1 LRFVREKVRTF
12 ADGKFNKLI
21 RNNMKLRKIFVA
33 VALLITGF
41 ASAQQMPEIPVDGG
55 VRIGKLDNGLTY
67 YLRHNNNPEKKAN
80 FYIAQRVGS
89 IQEDDSQQGLAHFLE
104 HMAFNGSEHF
114 PNGKMLEY
122 LQTIGVQF
130 GRSLNAYTS
139 IDRTVYYIADVSTER
154 QTALDSCVLVLRDW
168 SSGIT
173 AEPAEIEK
181 ERDVIHNE
189 YRMRNS
195 PSQRMIER
203 ALPTLFQGSK
213 YGYRMP
219 IGKME
224 IVDNFKPE
232 ELVSYYK
239 KWYRPDNQALVIV
252 GDIDVDYMENLIKK
266 LFGDIKVAPDAAK
279 VVDEVVPDNEQAIYV
294 AEKDKEQQYP
304 ILMLSMKRDP
314 IPTDLKKT
322 MAYLV
327 TDYLSD
333 LTCAMLNSRFSE
345 MSQQPD
351 CPFVQAQVQDG
362 NYLQLARTKDALML
376 IGVAKEGKEIETM
389 KAVVRE
395 AKRVHDFGFTATEF
409 ARAKA
414 DYMSS
419 LEKYYTNRDKMKNE
433 QFADKYVEH
442 FLENDPIPSV
452 EDYYQTMNMLVQQ
465 LPFEVINQ
473 FAQQIISTDDKNL
486 VAFQMEQEKD
496 GKAYVAPEAMK
507 KATEAVRAETL
518 TAWVDNVKEEPLMAQ
533 MPAKGKIAKE
543 TENKTLGYKELTL
556 SNGAKVILKKTDFKD
571 DEVMMQ
577 AEAKGGM
584 SLFGK
589 EDIMNLQLIEPAQ
602 MYSGLGNFSKSELDK
617 ALAGKQ
623 ASVGLSVKE
632 DRQYISGRCV
642 PKDLETLFQLFYL
655 TQTNINK
662 DEKSM
667 ASFVNQMQMVL
678 KNKSLNHQ
686 LVYQDSLEST
696 KNSGNPIY
704 RLPELEDMQKFDYD
718 RTLQMLKQLYING
731 GQFTYTIIGNFDE
744 QAIRPLIEQYIASLP
759 AGKAVQ
765 TKDVRTFFSGKKVNR
780 FEKQME
786 TPQAQTTQIWKND
799 NLAYTLENKVLLD
812 AATRVLTRIYLRTI
826 REEESA
832 AYNVGCGGE
841 ISTMG
846 PKPVFFITAQAP
858 TNPDKQ
864 KIAEDLMIKYI
875 TEATTKIADDDL
887 SPVKEIMLKQAEDA
901 NRENGHWM
909 DVLTEWTAEGVD
921 LQTNYAETVKALT
934 PQKVQKFIADFL
946 AAGNH
951 ASIVMMPT
959 K

>member
-1 LRFVREKVRTF
+1 
-12 ADGKFNKLI
+12 
-21 RNNMKLRKIFVA
+21 
-33 VALLITGF
+33 
-41 ASAQQMPEIPVDGG
+41 
-55 VRIGKLDNGLTY
+55 
-67 YLRHNNNPEKKAN
+67 
-80 FYIAQRVGS
+80 
-89 IQEDDSQQGLAHFLE
+89 
-104 HMAFNGSEHF
+104 
-114 PNGKMLEY
+114 MLEY

-173 AEPAEIEK
+173 ADPAEIEK

-189 YRMRNS
+189 YRMRTA
-195 PSQRMIER
+195 PTMRMIER

-213 YGYRMP
+213 YGYRMT

-224 IVDNFKPE
+224 IIDNFKPE
-232 ELVSYYK
+232 ELIAYYK

-252 GDIDVDYMENLIKK
+252 GDIDVDHTESVIKK
-266 LFGDIKVAPDAAK
+266 FFGDIKVAPDAAK
-279 VVDEVVPDNEQAIYV
+279 VIDEPVPDNEQAIYV
-294 AEKDKEQQYP
+294 VEKDKEQQYP
-304 ILMLSMKRDP
+304 VLLFSMKRDP
-314 IPTDLKKT
+314 IPAELKKT
-322 MAYLV
+322 MAYFV
-327 TDYLSD
+327 TDYLTD

-345 MSQQPD
+345 MAQQPD
-351 CPFVQAQVQDG
+351 CPFVQVQAEDG
-362 NYLQLARTKDALML
+362 NFLQMARTKDALML
-376 IGVAKEGKEIETM
+376 VGVAKEGKEIETVQ
-389 KAVVRE
+389 AVVRE

-414 DYMSS
+414 DYLSS

-433 QFADKYVEH
+433 QFANNYVEH

-496 GKAYVAPEAMK
+496 DKTYVTPEAMK
-507 KATEAVRAETL
+507 NATEAVRAESL

-543 TENKTLGYKELTL
+543 SENKSLGYKELIL

-623 ASVGLSVKE
+623 ANVRLSVKE

-642 PKDLETLFQLFYL
+642 PKDIETLFQLFYL

-667 ASFVNQMQMVL
+667 ASFVNQMQMIL
-678 KNKSLNHQ
+678 KNKSLNHE
-686 LVYQDSLEST
+686 LVYNDSLEST
-696 KNSGNPIY
+696 KNNGNPIY
-704 RLPELEDMQKFDYD
+704 RLPEVEDLQKFDYD

-744 QAIRPLIEQYIASLP
+744 QTIRPLIEQYIASLP
-759 AGKAVQ
+759 AGNVVKA
-765 TKDVRTFFSGKKVNR
+765 KDVRTFFKGRKENR

-799 NLAYTLENKVLLD
+799 NMPYTLENKVLLD

-832 AYNVGCGGE
+832 AYNVGCRGE

-846 PKPVFFITAQAP
+846 LKPVFFITAQAP

>member
-1 LRFVREKVRTF
+1 
-12 ADGKFNKLI
+12 
-21 RNNMKLRKIFVA
+21 MKLRKIFVA
-33 VALLITGF
+33 VALLTTGL
-41 ASAQQMPEIPVDGG
+41 ASAQQMPEVPVDSA

-139 IDRTVYYIADVSTER
+139 IDRKVYYIADVSTER

-173 AEPAEIEK
+173 ADPEEIEK

-195 PSQRMIER
+195 PDQRMIER

-232 ELVSYYK
+232 ELVAYYK

-252 GDIDVDYMENLIKK
+252 GDIDVDYTENLIKK
-266 LFGDIKVAPDAAK
+266 LFNDIVVPADAAK
-279 VVDEVVPDNEQAIYV
+279 VVDEPVPDNEQAIYV

-304 ILMLSMKRDP
+304 ILLLSMKRDP
-314 IPTDLKKT
+314 IPAELKKT

-333 LTCAMLNSRFSE
+333 LTCAMINSRFSE
-345 MSQQPD
+345 IQQQPD
-351 CPFVQAQVQDG
+351 CPFVQTQVQDG
-362 NYLQLARTKDALML
+362 NYLQMARTKDALL
-376 IGVAKEGKEIETM
+376 FICVAKDGKEIETLQ
-389 KAVVRE
+389 AVTRE
-395 AKRVHDFGFTATEF
+395 CKRIHDFGFTATEF

-414 DYMSS
+414 DYLSA
-419 LEKYYTNRDKMKNE
+419 LEKQYTNRDKMKNNE
-433 QFADKYVEH
+433 FANSYIEN
-442 FLENDPIPSV
+442 FLENDPIPSI
-452 EDYYQTMNMLVQQ
+452 EDYYQTMNMLAQQ
-465 LPFEVINQ
+465 LPFEIVNQ
-473 FAQQIISTDDKNL
+473 YVQQVVSVDDKNL
-486 VAFQMEQEKD
+486 VAFQMEQEKE
-496 GKAYVAPEAMK
+496 GKTYLAPEAMK
-507 KATEAVRAETL
+507 TATEAVRAETL
-518 TAWVDNVKEEPLMAQ
+518 TAWIDNVKEEPLIAEL
-533 MPAKGKIAKE
+533 PTKGKIVKE
-543 TENKTLGYKELTL
+543 AENKTLGYKELTL

-571 DEVMMQ
+571 DEVMLQ
-577 AEAKGGM
+577 GEAKGGM

-602 MYSGLGNFSKSELDK
+602 MYSGLGNFLKSELDK

-623 ASVGLSVKE
+623 ASIGLSVKE
-632 DRQYISGRCV
+632 DRQYISGRSV
-642 PKDLETLFQLFYL
+642 PKDLETLFQLLYL
-655 TQTNINK
+655 TQTNIKK

-667 ASFVNQMQMVL
+667 ASFVNQMQL
-678 KNKSLNHQ
+678 ILQNKSLNHQ
-686 LVYQDSLEST
+686 LVYNDSLEST
-696 KNSGNPIY
+696 KNSGNPLY
-704 RLPELEDMQKFDYD
+704 RLPELEDIQKFDYD
-718 RTLQMLKQLYING
+718 RTLQMLKQLYADG
-731 GQFTYTIIGNFDE
+731 GQFVYTIIGNFDE

-765 TKDVRTFFSGKKVNR
+765 AKDIRTFFKGEKTNR
-780 FEKQME
+780 FERKME
-786 TPQAQTTQIWKND
+786 TPQALTTEIWMND
-799 NLAYTLENKVLLD
+799 NMAYTLENKVLLN
-812 AATRVLTRIYLRTI
+812 AASRLLTRIYLRTI

-832 AYNVGCGGE
+832 AYNVGCSGDIDNFGA
-841 ISTMG
+841 
-846 PKPVFFITAQAP
+846 KPVFFMTAQAP

-864 KIAEDLMIKYI
+864 KIAEDLMLKYLMASI
-875 TEATTKIADDDL
+875 ENIDESDL
-887 SPVKEIMLKQAEDA
+887 NPVKETMLKQAEDA

-921 LQTNYAETVKALT
+921 LQTGYAETVKALT
-934 PQKVQKFIADFL
+934 PQKISNFL
-946 AAGNH
+946 REIVMAGNH
-951 ASIVMMPT
+951 ASIVMMPE

>member
-1 LRFVREKVRTF
+1 
-12 ADGKFNKLI
+12 
-21 RNNMKLRKIFVA
+21 MKLRKIFVA
-33 VALLITGF
+33 VALLTAGL
-41 ASAQQMPEIPVDGG
+41 ASAQQMPEVPVDSG

-114 PNGKMLEY
+114 PSGKMIEY

-154 QTALDSCVLVLRDW
+154 QSALDSCVLVLRDW

-173 AEPAEIEK
+173 ADPEEIEK

-232 ELVSYYK
+232 ELVAYYK

-252 GDIDVDYMENLIKK
+252 GDIDVDYTENLIKR
-266 LFGDIKVAPDAAK
+266 LFSDIVVPADAAK
-279 VVDEVVPDNEQAIYV
+279 VVDEPVPDNEQAIYV

-304 ILMLSMKRDP
+304 VLMLSMKRDP
-314 IPTDLKKT
+314 IPSELKKT

-333 LTCAMLNSRFSE
+333 LTCAMFNSRFSE
-345 MSQQPD
+345 IQQQPD
-351 CPFVQAQVQDG
+351 CPFIQALVQDG
-362 NYLQLARTKDALML
+362 NYLQLARTKDALMF

-389 KAVVRE
+389 QAVMRE
-395 AKRVHDFGFTATEF
+395 AKRAKDFGFTATEF

-414 DYMSS
+414 DYLSA
-419 LEKYYTNRDKMKNE
+419 LEKRYTNRDKMKNE
-433 QFADKYVEH
+433 EFADSYIEN

-452 EDYYQTMNMLVQQ
+452 EDLYQTVTMLAQQ
-465 LPFEVINQ
+465 LPFEIVNQ
-473 FAQQIISTDDKNL
+473 FAQQIVSVDDKNL
-486 VAFQMEQEKD
+486 VAFQMEQEKE
-496 GKAYVAPEAMK
+496 GKTYLALDAMK
-507 KATEAVRAETL
+507 KAVEDVRAEAL
-518 TAWVDNVKEEPLMAQ
+518 TAWVDNVKEEPLIAEL
-533 MPAKGKIAKE
+533 PAKGKIVKE
-543 TENKTLGYKELTL
+543 TENKVLGYQELTL

-632 DRQYISGRCV
+632 DRQYISGRSV
-642 PKDLETLFQLFYL
+642 PKDIETLFQLFYL
-655 TQTNINK
+655 TQTNIKK

-686 LVYQDSLEST
+686 LVYNDSLEST
-696 KNSGNPIY
+696 KNSGNPLY
-704 RLPELEDMQKFDYD
+704 RLPEVEDIQKFDYD
-718 RTLQMLKQLYING
+718 RTLQMLKQLYVNG
-731 GQFTYTIIGNFDE
+731 GQFTYTVIGNFDE

-759 AGKAVQ
+759 AGEVVKA
-765 TKDVRTFFSGKKVNR
+765 KDVRTFFKGEKVNR
-780 FEKQME
+780 FEKKME
-786 TPQAQTTQIWKND
+786 TPQAQTTQIWMND
-799 NLAYTLENKVLLD
+799 NLPYTLENKVLLD
-812 AATRVLTRIYLRTI
+812 AASRLLTRIYLRTI

-832 AYNVGCGGE
+832 AYNVGCGGT
-841 ISTMG
+841 IDNFG
-846 PKPVFFITAQAP
+846 AKPVFFLTAQAP

-864 KIAEDLMIKYI
+864 TIAENLMLKYLMASMEYI
-875 TEATTKIADDDL
+875 DEVDL

-901 NRENGHWM
+901 IRENGHWM

-921 LQTNYAETVKALT
+921 LQTDYAQTVKALT
-934 PQKVQKFIADFL
+934 PQKISAFL
-946 AAGNH
+946 REIVMAGNH
-951 ASIVMMPT
+951 ASIVMMPEN
-959 K
+959 

>member
-1 LRFVREKVRTF
+1 
-12 ADGKFNKLI
+12 
-21 RNNMKLRKIFVA
+21 MKLRKLFVA
-33 VALLITGF
+33 VALLTTGF
-41 ASAQQMPEIPVDGG
+41 ASAQQMPEIPVDSG

-67 YLRHNNNPEKKAN
+67 YLRHNKNPEKKAN

-114 PNGKMLEY
+114 PSGKMIEY

-154 QTALDSCVLVLRDW
+154 QSALDSCVLVLRDW

-189 YRMRNS
+189 YRMRNT

-232 ELVSYYK
+232 ELIAYYK

-252 GDIDVDYMENLIKK
+252 GDIDVDYTENLIKK
-266 LFGDIKVAPDAAK
+266 LFSDIKVAPDAAK

-304 ILMLSMKRDP
+304 VLMLSMKRDP
-314 IPTDLKKT
+314 IPAEMKKT

-327 TDYLSD
+327 TDYLSS
-333 LTCAMLNSRFSE
+333 LTCSMLNSRFSE
-345 MSQQPD
+345 MAQQPD
-351 CPFVQAQVQDG
+351 CPFVQAMVQDG
-362 NYLQLARTKDALML
+362 NYLQLARTKEALML

-389 KAVVRE
+389 QAVMRE
-395 AKRVHDFGFTATEF
+395 AKRVRDFGFTATEF

-419 LEKYYTNRDKMKNE
+419 LEKMYTNRDKMKNE
-433 QFADKYVEH
+433 QFANDYIEN

-452 EDYYQTMNMLVQQ
+452 EDLYQTMNMLVQQ
-465 LPFEVINQ
+465 LPFEVVNQ
-473 FAQQIISTDDKNL
+473 YAQQIINTDDKNL
-486 VAFQMEQEKD
+486 VAYQMEQEKD
-496 GKAYVAPEAMK
+496 GKTYVAPEAMK
-507 KATEAVRAETL
+507 KATEAVRAEKL

-533 MPAKGKIAKE
+533 MPAKGKIVKE
-543 TENKTLGYKELTL
+543 TENKTLGYKELKL
-556 SNGAKVILKKTDFKD
+556 SNGARVILKKTDFKD
-571 DEVMMQ
+571 DEVMFQ

-589 EDIMNLQLIEPAQ
+589 EDNMNLQLIEPAQ

-617 ALAGKQ
+617 ALAGKK
-623 ASVGLSVKE
+623 ASVRLSVKE
-632 DRQYISGRCV
+632 DRQYISGRSV
-642 PKDLETLFQLFYL
+642 PKDLETLFQLVYL
-655 TQTNINK
+655 TMTNINK

-678 KNKSLNHQ
+678 KNKSLNPQ

-696 KNSGNPIY
+696 KNCGNPLY
-704 RLPELEDMQKFDYD
+704 RLPEVEDITKFDYD
-718 RTLQMLKQLYING
+718 RALQMLKQLYGNG
-731 GQFTYTIIGNFDE
+731 GQFTYTFVGNFDE

-759 AGKAVQ
+759 AGKAVK
-765 TKDVRTFFSGKKVNR
+765 TKDVRTFFKGNRDNR
-780 FEKQME
+780 FEKKME
-786 TPQAQTTQIWKND
+786 TPQAQTTVIWKTD
-799 NLAYTLENKVLLD
+799 KMPYTLENKVLLS
-812 AATRVLTRIYLRTI
+812 AASQVLTRVYLRTI

-832 AYNVGCGGE
+832 AYNVGAHGE

-846 PKPVFFITAQAP
+846 PTPVFFLTASAP

-864 KIAEDLMIKYI
+864 KIAEDLMMKYI
-875 TEATTKIADDDL
+875 NEAAKKIADDDL
-887 SPVKEIMLKQAEDA
+887 NPVKEIMLKQADDA
-901 NRENGHWM
+901 NRENTHWM

-921 LQTNYAETVKALT
+921 LQTNYAQTVKALT
-934 PQKVQKFIADFL
+934 PQKVQKFISDIL
-946 AAGNH
+946 AAGNRV
-951 ASIVMMPT
+951 SVVMMPT

>member
-1 LRFVREKVRTF
+1 
-12 ADGKFNKLI
+12 
-21 RNNMKLRKIFVA
+21 MKLRKLFVA
-33 VALLITGF
+33 ALLFVVGTT
-41 ASAQQMPEIPVDGG
+41 SAQQMPEVPVDKD

-67 YLRHNNNPEKKAN
+67 YLRHNNTPEKKAN

-114 PNGKMLEY
+114 PSGKMLEY

-154 QTALDSCVLVLRDW
+154 QSALDSCLLVLRDW

-173 AEPAEIEK
+173 ADPEEIEK

-189 YRMRNS
+189 YRMRTA
-195 PSQRMIER
+195 PTMRMIER
-203 ALPTLFQGSK
+203 ALPQLFQGSK

-224 IVDNFKPE
+224 IIDNFKPE

-239 KWYRPDNQALVIV
+239 KWYRPDNQAVVIV
-252 GDIDVDYMENLIKK
+252 GDIDVDYTENLIKK
-266 LFGDIKVAPDAAK
+266 MFSDIKVAPDAAK
-279 VVDEVVPDNEQAIYV
+279 VVDEVVPDNEQAIFV

-304 ILMLSMKRDP
+304 VLMLSMKRDP
-314 IPTDLKKT
+314 IPAELKKT

-327 TDYLSD
+327 TDYLSN
-333 LTCAMLNSRFSE
+333 LTCDMLNSRFSE
-345 MSQQPD
+345 LQQQPD
-351 CPFVQAQVQDG
+351 CPFIQAQAQDG
-362 NYLQLARTKDALML
+362 NFMQMARTKDAVLL
-376 IGVAKEGKEIETM
+376 ICVAKEGKEIETM
-389 KAVVRE
+389 QAVMRE
-395 AKRVHDFGFTATEF
+395 VKRVHDFGFTATEF

-414 DYMSS
+414 EYLSR
-419 LEKYYTNRDKMKNE
+419 LEKLYTNRDKMKNE
-433 QFADKYVEH
+433 QYADDYIEN

-452 EDYYQTMNMLVQQ
+452 EDLYQTMNMLAQQ
-465 LPFEVINQ
+465 LPLEVVNQ
-473 FAQQIISTDDKNL
+473 YAQQIVSADDKNL

-496 GKAYVAPEAMK
+496 GKTYITPEDMK
-507 KATEAVRAETL
+507 KATEGVRAETL
-518 TAWVDNVKEEPLMAQ
+518 TAWVDNVKEEPLMAE
-533 MPAKGKIAKE
+533 MPAKGKIVKE
-543 TENKTLGYKELTL
+543 SENKALGYKELTL

-571 DEVMMQ
+571 DEVIMQ

-584 SLFGK
+584 SLFGI
-589 EDIMNLQLIEPAQ
+589 EDKMNLQLIEPAQ

-623 ASVGLSVKE
+623 ASVHISVKE
-632 DRQYISGRCV
+632 DRQYISGRSV

-655 TQTNINK
+655 SQTNIKK

-667 ASFVNQMQMVL
+667 ASFVNQMQMIL

-686 LVYQDSLEST
+686 LVYNDSLEST
-696 KNSGNPIY
+696 KNSGNPLY
-704 RLPELEDMQKFDYD
+704 KLPEVEEIEKFDYD

-731 GQFTYTIIGNFDE
+731 GQFIYTIIGNFDE

-765 TKDVRTFFSGKKVNR
+765 AKDVRTFFKGNKVNS

-786 TPQAQTTQIWKND
+786 TPQAQTTQIWMND
-799 NLAYTLENKVLLD
+799 NMPYTMENKVLLD
-812 AATRVLTRIYLRTI
+812 AATRILTRIYLRTI

-841 ISTMG
+841 INTNGS
-846 PKPVFFITAQAP
+846 KPVFFITAQAP

-864 KIAEDLMIKYI
+864 KIAEDLMVKYI
-875 TEATTKIADDDL
+875 TEAATKIADDDL
-887 SPVKEIMLKQAEDA
+887 NPIKEIMLKQAEDA
-901 NRENGHWM
+901 NRENSHWM

-921 LQTNYAETVKALT
+921 LQTNYAETVNALT
-934 PQKVQKFIADFL
+934 PQKVQKFISDVL

>member
-1 LRFVREKVRTF
+1 
-12 ADGKFNKLI
+12 
-21 RNNMKLRKIFVA
+21 MKLRKLFVA
-33 VALLITGF
+33 ALLFVVGTT
-41 ASAQQMPEIPVDGG
+41 SAQQMPEVPVDKD

-67 YLRHNNNPEKKAN
+67 YLRHNNTPEKKAN

-114 PNGKMLEY
+114 PSGKMLEY

-154 QTALDSCVLVLRDW
+154 QSALDSCLLVLRDW

-173 AEPAEIEK
+173 ADPEEIEK

-189 YRMRNS
+189 YRMRTA
-195 PSQRMIER
+195 PTMRMIER
-203 ALPTLFQGSK
+203 ALPQLFQGSK

-224 IVDNFKPE
+224 IIDNFKPE

-239 KWYRPDNQALVIV
+239 KWYRPDNQAVVIV
-252 GDIDVDYMENLIKK
+252 GDIDVDYTENLIKK
-266 LFGDIKVAPDAAK
+266 MFSDIKVAPDAAK
-279 VVDEVVPDNEQAIYV
+279 VVDEVVPDNEQAIFV

-304 ILMLSMKRDP
+304 VLMLSMKRDP
-314 IPTDLKKT
+314 IPAELKKT

-327 TDYLSD
+327 TDYLSN
-333 LTCAMLNSRFSE
+333 LTCDMLNSRFSE
-345 MSQQPD
+345 LQQQPD
-351 CPFVQAQVQDG
+351 CPFIQAQAQDG
-362 NYLQLARTKDALML
+362 NFMQMARTKDAVLL
-376 IGVAKEGKEIETM
+376 ICVAKEGKEIETM
-389 KAVVRE
+389 QAVMRE
-395 AKRVHDFGFTATEF
+395 VKRVHDFGFTATEF

-414 DYMSS
+414 EYLSR
-419 LEKYYTNRDKMKNE
+419 LEKLYTNRDKMKNG
-433 QFADKYVEH
+433 QYADDYIEN
-442 FLENDPIPSV
+442 FLENDPIPSM
-452 EDYYQTMNMLVQQ
+452 EDLYQTMNMLAQQ
-465 LPFEVINQ
+465 LPLEVVNQ
-473 FAQQIISTDDKNL
+473 YAQQIVSADDKNL

-496 GKAYVAPEAMK
+496 GKTYITPEDMK
-507 KATEAVRAETL
+507 KATEGVRAETL
-518 TAWVDNVKEEPLMAQ
+518 TAWVDNVKEEPLMAE
-533 MPAKGKIAKE
+533 MPATGKIVKE
-543 TENKTLGYKELTL
+543 SENKALGYKELTL

-571 DEVMMQ
+571 DEVIMQ

-584 SLFGK
+584 SLFGI
-589 EDIMNLQLIEPAQ
+589 EDKMNLQLIEPAQ

-623 ASVGLSVKE
+623 ASVHISVKE
-632 DRQYISGRCV
+632 DRQYISGRSV

-655 TQTNINK
+655 SQTNIKK

-667 ASFVNQMQMVL
+667 ASFVNQMQMIL

-686 LVYQDSLEST
+686 LVYNDSLEST
-696 KNSGNPIY
+696 KNSGNPLY
-704 RLPELEDMQKFDYD
+704 KLPDVEEIEKFDYD

-731 GQFTYTIIGNFDE
+731 GQFIYTIIGNFDE

-765 TKDVRTFFSGKKVNR
+765 AKDVRTFFKGNKVNS

-786 TPQAQTTQIWKND
+786 TPQAQTTQIWMND
-799 NLAYTLENKVLLD
+799 NMPYTMENKVLLD
-812 AATRVLTRIYLRTI
+812 AATRILTRIYLRTI

-841 ISTMG
+841 INTNGS
-846 PKPVFFITAQAP
+846 KPVFFITAQAP

-864 KIAEDLMIKYI
+864 KIAEDLMVKYI
-875 TEATTKIADDDL
+875 TEAATKIADDDL
-887 SPVKEIMLKQAEDA
+887 NPIKEIMLKQAEDA
-901 NRENGHWM
+901 NRENSHWM

-921 LQTNYAETVKALT
+921 LQTNYAETVNALT
-934 PQKVQKFIADFL
+934 PQKVQKFISDVL

>member
-1 LRFVREKVRTF
+1 
-12 ADGKFNKLI
+12 
-21 RNNMKLRKIFVA
+21 MKLRKFFVA
-33 VALLITGF
+33 VALLTSGM
-41 ASAQQMPEIPVDGG
+41 AMAQQMPEIPTDQG

-67 YLRHNNNPEKKAN
+67 YLRQNKYPEKKAN

-114 PNGKMLEY
+114 PSGKMLEY
-122 LQTIGVQF
+122 LQTLGVQF

-139 IDRTVYYIADVSTER
+139 IDRTVYYIADVPTER
-154 QTALDSCVLVLRDW
+154 QSALDSCLLVLRDW

-195 PSQRMIER
+195 PQQRMIER

-213 YGYRMP
+213 YGFRMP

-232 ELVSYYK
+232 ELVAYYK
-239 KWYRPDNQALVIV
+239 KWYRPDNQGIIIV
-252 GDIDVDYMENLIKK
+252 GDIDVDYTEALIKK
-266 LFGDIKVAPDAAK
+266 MFGDIKVAPDAAK
-279 VVDEVVPDNEQAIYV
+279 VVDEPVPDNEKAIYV
-294 AEKDKEQQYP
+294 AEKDKEQQYS
-304 ILMLSMKRDP
+304 IIMLSMKRDP
-314 IPTDLKKT
+314 IPTEAKKT
-322 MAYLV
+322 VAYLV
-327 TDYLSD
+327 QDYLSD
-333 LTCAMLNSRFSE
+333 IVCMMLNSRFSE
-345 MSQQPD
+345 IQQQPD
-351 CPFVQAQVQDG
+351 CPFIQAQAQDG
-362 NYLQLARTKDALML
+362 NYMQMARTKDAMML
-376 IGVAKEGKEIETM
+376 IGVAKEGKDIETL

-395 AKRVHDFGFTATEF
+395 GKRAHDFGFTATEY

-414 DYMSS
+414 DYISS
-419 LEKYYTNRDKMKNE
+419 LEKVYTNRDKRKNDE
-433 QFADKYVEH
+433 YANEYIEN
-442 FLENDPIPSV
+442 FLESDPIPSI
-452 EDYYQTMNMLVQQ
+452 EDLYQTMNALSQQ
-465 LPFEVINQ
+465 LPVEVVNQYAQGVIN
-473 FAQQIISTDDKNL
+473 IDDKNL
-486 VAFQMEQEKD
+486 VAYNMEQEKE
-496 GKAYVAPEAMK
+496 GKTYVATAEMQ
-507 KATEAVRAETL
+507 KALESARAETL
-518 TAWVDNVKEEPLMAQ
+518 TAWVDNVKQEPLIAQ
-533 MPAKGKIAKE
+533 LPAKGKITKE

-556 SNGAKVILKKTDFKD
+556 SNGARVILKKTDFKD
-571 DEVMMQ
+571 DQVMMQ
-577 AEAKGGM
+577 AEAKGGY

-589 EDIMNLQLIEPAQ
+589 EDLMNLQLIESAQ
-602 MYSGLGNFSKSELDK
+602 SYSGLGSFSKSELDK

-623 ASVGLSVKE
+623 ASLGVNVKE
-632 DRQYISGRCV
+632 DRQYIAGRST

-655 TQTNINK
+655 TQTSINK

-667 ASFVNQMQMVL
+667 ASFVNQIQTVL
-678 KNKSLNHQ
+678 KNKSLNPQ

-696 KNSGNPIY
+696 RNCGNPLY
-704 RLPELEDMQKFDYD
+704 RIPEAEDIVKFDYE
-718 RTLQMLKQLYING
+718 RTLQMLKQLYQNG
-731 GQFTYTIIGNFDE
+731 GQFIYTIIGNFDE

-759 AGKAVQ
+759 AGKAVAA
-765 TKDVRTFFSGKKVNR
+765 KEVRTFFKGRVENR

-786 TPQAQTTQIWKND
+786 TPQAQTTQIWKNE

-832 AYNVGCGGE
+832 AYNVSCGGQ

-846 PKPVFFITAQAP
+846 PKPVFFINAQAP

-864 KIAEDLMIKYI
+864 KIAEDLMMKYI
-875 TEATTKIADDDL
+875 NEATQKIAADDL
-887 SPVKEIMLKQAEDA
+887 DPVKETMLKQADDA

-921 LQTNYAETVKALT
+921 LQTGYADAVKALT
-934 PQKVQKFIADFL
+934 PAKVQKFIADFL

-951 ASIVMMPT
+951 ASVVMMP
-959 K
+959 KK

>member
-1 LRFVREKVRTF
+1 
-12 ADGKFNKLI
+12 
-21 RNNMKLRKIFVA
+21 MKLRKIFVA
-33 VALLITGF
+33 VALLTAGL
-41 ASAQQMPEIPVDGG
+41 ASAQQMPEVPVDSG

-114 PNGKMLEY
+114 PSGKMIEY

-154 QTALDSCVLVLRDW
+154 QSALDSCVLVLRDW

-173 AEPAEIEK
+173 ADPEEIEK

-195 PSQRMIER
+195 PNQRMIER

-232 ELVSYYK
+232 ELVAYYK

-252 GDIDVDYMENLIKK
+252 GDIDVDYTENLIKK
-266 LFGDIKVAPDAAK
+266 LFSDIVVPADAAK
-279 VVDEVVPDNEQAIYV
+279 VVDEPVPDNEQAIYV

-304 ILMLSMKRDP
+304 VLMLSMKRDP
-314 IPTDLKKT
+314 IPSELKKT

-333 LTCAMLNSRFSE
+333 LTCAMFNSRFSE
-345 MSQQPD
+345 IQQQPD
-351 CPFVQAQVQDG
+351 CPFIQALVQDG
-362 NYLQLARTKDALML
+362 NYLQLARTKDALMF

-389 KAVVRE
+389 QAVMRE
-395 AKRVHDFGFTATEF
+395 AKRAKDFGFTATEF

-414 DYMSS
+414 DYLSA
-419 LEKYYTNRDKMKNE
+419 LEKRYTNRDKMKNE
-433 QFADKYVEH
+433 EFADSYIEN

-452 EDYYQTMNMLVQQ
+452 EDLYQTVTMLAQQ
-465 LPFEVINQ
+465 LPFEIVNQ
-473 FAQQIISTDDKNL
+473 FAQQIVSVDDKNL
-486 VAFQMEQEKD
+486 VAFQMEQEKE
-496 GKAYVAPEAMK
+496 GKTYLALDAMK
-507 KATEAVRAETL
+507 KAVEDVRAEAL
-518 TAWVDNVKEEPLMAQ
+518 TAWVDNVKEEPLIAEL
-533 MPAKGKIAKE
+533 PAKGKIVKE
-543 TENKTLGYKELTL
+543 TENKVLGYQELTL

-632 DRQYISGRCV
+632 DRQYISGRSV
-642 PKDLETLFQLFYL
+642 PKDIETLFQLFYL
-655 TQTNINK
+655 TQTNIRK

-667 ASFVNQMQMVL
+667 ASFVNQMQMIL
-678 KNKSLNHQ
+678 QNKSLNHQ
-686 LVYQDSLEST
+686 LVYNDSLEST
-696 KNSGNPIY
+696 KNSGNPLY
-704 RLPELEDMQKFDYD
+704 RLPEVEDIQKFDYD
-718 RTLQMLKQLYING
+718 RTLQMLKQLYVNG

-744 QAIRPLIEQYIASLP
+744 QAIRSLIEQYIASLP
-759 AGKAVQ
+759 AGEVVKA
-765 TKDVRTFFSGKKVNR
+765 KEVRTFFKGEKVNR
-780 FEKQME
+780 FEKKME
-786 TPQAQTTQIWKND
+786 TPQAQTTQIWMND
-799 NLAYTLENKVLLD
+799 NLPYTLENKVLLD
-812 AATRVLTRIYLRTI
+812 AASRLLTRIYLRTI

-832 AYNVGCGGE
+832 AYNVGCGGT
-841 ISTMG
+841 IDNFG
-846 PKPVFFITAQAP
+846 AKPVFFLTAQAP

-864 KIAEDLMIKYI
+864 TIAEDLMMKYLKECMENI
-875 TEATTKIADDDL
+875 DEADL
-887 SPVKEIMLKQAEDA
+887 SPVKETMLKQAEDA
-901 NRENGHWM
+901 DRENGHWM

-934 PQKVQKFIADFL
+934 SQKVQSFIADFI

-951 ASIVMMPT
+951 ASIVMMPE

>member
-1 LRFVREKVRTF
+1 
-12 ADGKFNKLI
+12 
-21 RNNMKLRKIFVA
+21 MKLRNLFVA
-33 VALLITGF
+33 ALLFVVGSM
-41 ASAQQMPEIPVDGG
+41 SAQQMPEVPVDKD

-67 YLRHNNNPEKKAN
+67 YLRHNNTPEKKAN

-114 PNGKMLEY
+114 PEGKMLEY

-154 QTALDSCVLVLRDW
+154 QSALDSCVLVLRDW

-173 AEPAEIEK
+173 ATPEEIEK

-195 PSQRMIER
+195 PNQRMIER

-224 IVDNFKPE
+224 IIDNFKPE
-232 ELVSYYK
+232 ELIAYYK

-252 GDIDVDYMENLIKK
+252 GDIDVDYTENLIKK
-266 LFGDIKVAPDAAK
+266 LFGDIVVAADAAK
-279 VVDEVVPDNEQAIYV
+279 VIDEPVPDNEQAIFV

-304 ILMLSMKRDP
+304 VLLLSMKRDP
-314 IPTDLKKT
+314 IPAELKKT

-327 TDYLSD
+327 TDYLSE

-345 MSQQPD
+345 IAQQPD
-351 CPFVQAQVQDG
+351 CPFIQAQVSDG
-362 NYLQLARTKDALML
+362 NYLQLARTKEALL
-376 IGVAKEGKEIETM
+376 LVGVGKEGKEIETM
-389 KAVVRE
+389 QAVLRE

-414 DYMSS
+414 EYLSQ
-419 LEKYYTNRDKMKNE
+419 LEKVYTNRDKRKNE
-433 QFADKYVEH
+433 EYADSYIEH

-452 EDYYQTMNMLVQQ
+452 EDLYQTMNMLAQQ
-465 LPFEVINQ
+465 LPFEVVNQ
-473 FAQQIISTDDKNL
+473 YAQQIISVDDKNL

-496 GKAYVAPEAMK
+496 GKAYIAPEAMK
-507 KATEAVRAETL
+507 NATEAVRAETL
-518 TAWVDNVKEEPLMAQ
+518 TAWVDNVKEEPLMAE
-533 MPAKGKIAKE
+533 MPAKGKIVKE
-543 TENKTLGYKELTL
+543 SENTLLGYKELTL

-571 DEVMMQ
+571 DEVIMQ
-577 AEAKGGM
+577 AEAKGGY
-584 SLFGK
+584 SVFDK
-589 EDIMNLQLIEPAQ
+589 EEPINLQLLEPAQ
-602 MYSGLGNFSKSELDK
+602 MYSGLGNFSKSELEK

-623 ASVGLSVKE
+623 ASVNLSVKE
-632 DRQYISGRCV
+632 DRQYISGRSV

-655 TQTNINK
+655 TQTNIKK

-686 LVYQDSLEST
+686 LVYNDSVEST
-696 KNSGNPIY
+696 KNSGNPLY
-704 RLPELEDMQKFDYD
+704 MMPEVESIQKFDYE
-718 RTLQMLKQLYING
+718 RALQIQKQLYQDG

-759 AGKAVQ
+759 AGKAVKA
-765 TKDVRTFFSGKKVNR
+765 KDIRTFFSGRKENR

-799 NLAYTLENKVLLD
+799 NLAYTLDNKVLLD

-832 AYNVGCGGE
+832 AYNVGCRGSIDTNG
-841 ISTMG
+841 S
-846 PKPVFFITAQAP
+846 KPVFFITAQAP

-875 TEATTKIADDDL
+875 TEATTKIAEDDL
-887 SPVKEIMLKQAEDA
+887 NPVKETMLKQAEDA
-901 NRENGHWM
+901 ARENGHWI

-921 LQTNYAETVKALT
+921 LQTNYVETVKALT
-934 PQKVQKFIADFL
+934 PEKIQKFIGDVL

-951 ASIVMMPT
+951 ASVVMMPT

>member
-1 LRFVREKVRTF
+1 
-12 ADGKFNKLI
+12 
-21 RNNMKLRKIFVA
+21 MA
-33 VALLITGF
+33 VALLTTGL
-41 ASAQQMPEIPVDGG
+41 ASAQQMPEVPVDSA

-154 QTALDSCVLVLRDW
+154 QSALDSCVLVLRDW

-173 AEPAEIEK
+173 ADPEEIEK

-195 PSQRMIER
+195 PDQRMIER

-232 ELVSYYK
+232 ELVAYYK

-252 GDIDVDYMENLIKK
+252 GDIDVDYTENLIKK
-266 LFGDIKVAPDAAK
+266 LFNDIVVPADAAK
-279 VVDEVVPDNEQAIYV
+279 VVDEPVPDNEQAIYV

-304 ILMLSMKRDP
+304 ILLLSMKRDP
-314 IPTDLKKT
+314 IPAELKKT

-333 LTCAMLNSRFSE
+333 LTCAMINSRFSE
-345 MSQQPD
+345 IQQQPD
-351 CPFVQAQVQDG
+351 CPFVQTQVQDG
-362 NYLQLARTKDALML
+362 NYLQMARTKDALL
-376 IGVAKEGKEIETM
+376 FICVAKDGKEIETLQ
-389 KAVVRE
+389 AVTRE
-395 AKRVHDFGFTATEF
+395 CKRIHDFGFTATEF

-414 DYMSS
+414 DYLSA
-419 LEKYYTNRDKMKNE
+419 LEKQYTNRDKMKNNE
-433 QFADKYVEH
+433 FANSYIEN
-442 FLENDPIPSV
+442 FLENDPIPSI
-452 EDYYQTMNMLVQQ
+452 EDYYQTMNMLAQQ
-465 LPFEVINQ
+465 LPFEIVNQ
-473 FAQQIISTDDKNL
+473 YVQQVVSVDDKNL
-486 VAFQMEQEKD
+486 VAFQMEQEKE
-496 GKAYVAPEAMK
+496 GKTYLAPEAMK
-507 KATEAVRAETL
+507 TATEAVRAETL
-518 TAWVDNVKEEPLMAQ
+518 TAWIDNVKEEPLIAEL
-533 MPAKGKIAKE
+533 PTKGKIVKE
-543 TENKTLGYKELTL
+543 AENKTLGYKELTL

-571 DEVMMQ
+571 DEVMLQ
-577 AEAKGGM
+577 GEAKGGM

-602 MYSGLGNFSKSELDK
+602 MYSGLGNFLKSELDK

-623 ASVGLSVKE
+623 ASIGLSVKE
-632 DRQYISGRCV
+632 DRQYISGRSV
-642 PKDLETLFQLFYL
+642 PKDLETLFQLLYL
-655 TQTNINK
+655 TQTNIKK

-667 ASFVNQMQMVL
+667 ASFVNQMQL
-678 KNKSLNHQ
+678 ILQNKSLNHQ
-686 LVYQDSLEST
+686 LVYNDSLEST
-696 KNSGNPIY
+696 KNSGNPLY
-704 RLPELEDMQKFDYD
+704 RLPELEDIQKFDYD
-718 RTLQMLKQLYING
+718 RTLQMLKQLYADG
-731 GQFTYTIIGNFDE
+731 GQFVYTIIGNFDE

-765 TKDVRTFFSGKKVNR
+765 AKDIRTFFKGEKVNR
-780 FEKQME
+780 FERKME
-786 TPQAQTTQIWKND
+786 TPQALTTEIWMND
-799 NLAYTLENKVLLD
+799 NMAYTLENKVLLN
-812 AATRVLTRIYLRTI
+812 AASRLLTRIYLRTI

-832 AYNVGCGGE
+832 AYNVGCSGDIDNFGA
-841 ISTMG
+841 
-846 PKPVFFITAQAP
+846 KPVFFMTAQAP

-864 KIAEDLMIKYI
+864 KIAEDLMLKYLMASI
-875 TEATTKIADDDL
+875 ENIDESDL
-887 SPVKEIMLKQAEDA
+887 NPVKETMLKQAEDA

-921 LQTNYAETVKALT
+921 LQTGYAETVKALT
-934 PQKVQKFIADFL
+934 PQKISNFL
-946 AAGNH
+946 REIVMAGNH
-951 ASIVMMPT
+951 ASIVMMPE

>member
-1 LRFVREKVRTF
+1 MF
-12 ADGKFNKLI
+12 
-21 RNNMKLRKIFVA
+21 
-33 VALLITGF
+33 
-41 ASAQQMPEIPVDGG
+41 
-55 VRIGKLDNGLTY
+55 
-67 YLRHNNNPEKKAN
+67 
-80 FYIAQRVGS
+80 
-89 IQEDDSQQGLAHFLE
+89 
-104 HMAFNGSEHF
+104 
-114 PNGKMLEY
+114 
-122 LQTIGVQF
+122 
-130 GRSLNAYTS
+130 
-139 IDRTVYYIADVSTER
+139 
-154 QTALDSCVLVLRDW
+154 
-168 SSGIT
+168 
-173 AEPAEIEK
+173 
-181 ERDVIHNE
+181 
-189 YRMRNS
+189 
-195 PSQRMIER
+195 
-203 ALPTLFQGSK
+203 
-213 YGYRMP
+213 
-219 IGKME
+219 
-224 IVDNFKPE
+224 
-232 ELVSYYK
+232 
-239 KWYRPDNQALVIV
+239 
-252 GDIDVDYMENLIKK
+252 
-266 LFGDIKVAPDAAK
+266 
-279 VVDEVVPDNEQAIYV
+279 
-294 AEKDKEQQYP
+294 
-304 ILMLSMKRDP
+304 
-314 IPTDLKKT
+314 
-322 MAYLV
+322 
-327 TDYLSD
+327 
-333 LTCAMLNSRFSE
+333 
-345 MSQQPD
+345 
-351 CPFVQAQVQDG
+351 
-362 NYLQLARTKDALML
+362 

-389 KAVVRE
+389 QAVMRE

-414 DYMSS
+414 EYLSQ
-419 LEKYYTNRDKMKNE
+419 LEKYYTNRDKMKNS
-433 QFADKYVEH
+433 QFADSYIEH

-452 EDYYQTMNMLVQQ
+452 EDYYNTMNMLAQQ
-465 LPFEVINQ
+465 LPFEVVNQ
-473 FAQQIISTDDKNL
+473 FAQQIINTDDKNL

-496 GKAYVAPEAMK
+496 GKTYVAPEAMK

-533 MPAKGKIAKE
+533 MPAKGKITKE

-584 SLFGK
+584 SLYGK

-642 PKDLETLFQLFYL
+642 PKDIETLFQLFYL
-655 TQTNINK
+655 TQTNIKK

-667 ASFVNQMQMVL
+667 ASFVNQMQMIL

-686 LVYQDSLEST
+686 LVYNDSLEST
-696 KNSGNPIY
+696 KNNGNPIY
-704 RLPELEDMQKFDYD
+704 KLPELDDMKKFDYD
-718 RTLQMLKQLYING
+718 RTLSMLKQLYING

-759 AGKAVQ
+759 AGKAVK

-780 FEKQME
+780 FEKKME

-799 NLAYTLENKVLLD
+799 KLAYTLENKVLLD

-832 AYNVGCGGE
+832 AYNVGCDGE

-846 PKPVFFITAQAP
+846 PKPVFFMTAQAP

-875 TEATTKIADDDL
+875 NEAKAKIADDDL
-887 SPVKEIMLKQAEDA
+887 NPVKETMLKQAEDA
-901 NRENGHWM
+901 NRENRHWM
-909 DVLTEWTAEGVD
+909 NVLTEWTAEGVD
-921 LQTNYAETVKALT
+921 LQTNYAQVVKALT

-951 ASIVMMPT
+951 ASVVMMPT

>member
-1 LRFVREKVRTF
+1 
-12 ADGKFNKLI
+12 
-21 RNNMKLRKIFVA
+21 MKLRKIFVA
-33 VALLITGF
+33 VALLTTGL
-41 ASAQQMPEIPVDGG
+41 ASAQQMPEVPVDPS

-67 YLRHNNNPEKKAN
+67 YLRHNTTPEKKAN

-114 PNGKMLEY
+114 PSGKMIEY

-154 QTALDSCVLVLRDW
+154 QSALDSCVLVLRDW

-195 PSQRMIER
+195 PNQRMIER

-232 ELVSYYK
+232 ELVAYYK

-252 GDIDVDYMENLIKK
+252 GDIDVDYTENLIKK
-266 LFGDIKVAPDAAK
+266 LFNDIVVPADAAK
-279 VVDEVVPDNEQAIYV
+279 VIDEPVPDNEQAIYV

-314 IPTDLKKT
+314 IPAEMKKT

-333 LTCAMLNSRFSE
+333 LTCAMFNSRFSE
-345 MSQQPD
+345 IQQQPD
-351 CPFVQAQVQDG
+351 CPFVQAIVQDG
-362 NYLQLARTKDALML
+362 NYLQLARTKDAMMF
-376 IGVAKEGKEIETM
+376 IGVAKEGKEIETLQ
-389 KAVVRE
+389 AVMRE

-414 DYMSS
+414 DYLSA
-419 LEKYYTNRDKMKNE
+419 LEKRYTNRDKMKNE
-433 QFADKYVEH
+433 EFADSYIEN
-442 FLENDPIPSV
+442 FLENDPIPSI
-452 EDYYQTMNMLVQQ
+452 EDYYQTMNMLAQQ
-465 LPFEVINQ
+465 LPFEIVNQ
-473 FAQQIISTDDKNL
+473 YAKQVVSVEDKNL
-486 VAFQMEQEKD
+486 VAFQMEQEKE
-496 GKAYVAPEAMK
+496 GKAYMASEAMK
-507 KATEAVRAETL
+507 TATEVVRAETL
-518 TAWVDNVKEEPLMAQ
+518 TAWVDDVKEEPLIAEL
-533 MPAKGKIAKE
+533 PAKGKIDKE

-571 DEVMMQ
+571 DEVLLQ
-577 AEAKGGM
+577 GEAKGGM

-602 MYSGLGNFSKSELDK
+602 MYSGLGNFLKSELDK

-623 ASVGLSVKE
+623 ASVSLNVKE
-632 DRQYISGRCV
+632 DRQYISGRSV
-642 PKDLETLFQLFYL
+642 PKDLETLFQLLYL
-655 TQTNINK
+655 TQTNIKK

-678 KNKSLNHQ
+678 RNKSLNHQ
-686 LVYQDSLEST
+686 LVYNDSLEST
-696 KNSGNPIY
+696 KNSGNPLY
-704 RLPELEDMQKFDYD
+704 RLPEVEDIQKFDYD
-718 RTLQMLKQLYING
+718 RTLQMLKQLYADG

-759 AGKAVQ
+759 AGKAVK
-765 TKDVRTFFSGKKVNR
+765 TKDIRTFFKGEKVNR

-786 TPQAQTTQIWKND
+786 TPQAQTTQIWMND

-812 AATRVLTRIYLRTI
+812 AASRLLTRIYLRTI

-832 AYNVGCGGE
+832 AYNVGCGGD
-841 ISTMG
+841 IDNFGS
-846 PKPVFFITAQAP
+846 KPVFFLTAKAP

-864 KIAEDLMIKYI
+864 KIAEDLMLKYLNASI
-875 TEATTKIADDDL
+875 ESIDEADL
-887 SPVKEIMLKQAEDA
+887 NPVKEIMLKQAEDA
-901 NRENGHWM
+901 NRENVHWM

-921 LQTNYAETVKALT
+921 LQTNYEQTVKALT
-934 PQKVQKFIADFL
+934 PQKISNFL
-946 AAGNH
+946 REIVKAGNH
-951 ASIVMMPT
+951 ASIVMMPE

>member
-1 LRFVREKVRTF
+1 
-12 ADGKFNKLI
+12 
-21 RNNMKLRKIFVA
+21 MKLRKIFVA
-33 VALLITGF
+33 VALLTTGL
-41 ASAQQMPEIPVDGG
+41 ASAQQMPEVPVDPS

-67 YLRHNNNPEKKAN
+67 YLRHNTTPEKKAN

-114 PNGKMLEY
+114 PSGKMIEY

-154 QTALDSCVLVLRDW
+154 QSALDSCVLVLRDW

-195 PSQRMIER
+195 PNQRMIER

-232 ELVSYYK
+232 ELVAYYK

-252 GDIDVDYMENLIKK
+252 GDIDVDYTENLIKK
-266 LFGDIKVAPDAAK
+266 LFNDIVVPADAAK
-279 VVDEVVPDNEQAIYV
+279 VVDEPVPDNEQAIYV

-314 IPTDLKKT
+314 IPAEMKKT

-333 LTCAMLNSRFSE
+333 LTCAMFNSRFSE
-345 MSQQPD
+345 IQQQPD
-351 CPFVQAQVQDG
+351 CPFVQAIVQDG
-362 NYLQLARTKDALML
+362 NYLQLARTKDAMMF
-376 IGVAKEGKEIETM
+376 IGVAKEGKEIETLQ
-389 KAVVRE
+389 AVMRE

-414 DYMSS
+414 DYLSA
-419 LEKYYTNRDKMKNE
+419 LEKRYTNRDKMKNE
-433 QFADKYVEH
+433 EFADSYIEN
-442 FLENDPIPSV
+442 FLENDPIPSI
-452 EDYYQTMNMLVQQ
+452 EDYYQTMNMLAQQ
-465 LPFEVINQ
+465 LPFEIVNQ
-473 FAQQIISTDDKNL
+473 YAKQVVSVEDKNL
-486 VAFQMEQEKD
+486 VAFQMEQEKE
-496 GKAYVAPEAMK
+496 GKAYMASETMK
-507 KATEAVRAETL
+507 TATEAVRAETL
-518 TAWVDNVKEEPLMAQ
+518 TAWVDDVKEEPLIAEL
-533 MPAKGKIAKE
+533 PAKGKIEKE

-571 DEVMMQ
+571 DEVLLQ
-577 AEAKGGM
+577 GEAKGGM

-602 MYSGLGNFSKSELDK
+602 MYSGLGNFLKSELDK

-623 ASVGLSVKE
+623 ASISLNVKE
-632 DRQYISGRCV
+632 DRQYISGRSV
-642 PKDLETLFQLFYL
+642 PKDLETLFQLLYL
-655 TQTNINK
+655 TQTNIKK

-667 ASFVNQMQMVL
+667 ASFVNQIQMVL
-678 KNKSLNHQ
+678 RNKSLNHQ
-686 LVYQDSLEST
+686 LVYNDSLEST
-696 KNSGNPIY
+696 KNSGNPLY
-704 RLPELEDMQKFDYD
+704 RLPEVEDIQKFDYD
-718 RTLQMLKQLYING
+718 RTLQMLKQLYADG

-744 QAIRPLIEQYIASLP
+744 QAIRPFIEQYIASLP
-759 AGKAVQ
+759 AGKAVK
-765 TKDVRTFFSGKKVNR
+765 TKDIRTFFKGEKVNR

-786 TPQAQTTQIWKND
+786 TPQAQTTQIWMND

-812 AATRVLTRIYLRTI
+812 AASRLLTRIYLRTI

-832 AYNVGCGGE
+832 AYNVGCGGD
-841 ISTMG
+841 IDNFGS
-846 PKPVFFITAQAP
+846 KPVFFLTAKAP

-864 KIAEDLMIKYI
+864 KIAEDLMLKYLNASI
-875 TEATTKIADDDL
+875 ESIDEADL
-887 SPVKEIMLKQAEDA
+887 NPVKEIMLKQAEDA
-901 NRENGHWM
+901 NRENVHWM

-921 LQTNYAETVKALT
+921 LQTNYEQTVKALT
-934 PQKVQKFIADFL
+934 PQKISNFL
-946 AAGNH
+946 REIVKAGNH
-951 ASIVMMPT
+951 ASIVMMPE